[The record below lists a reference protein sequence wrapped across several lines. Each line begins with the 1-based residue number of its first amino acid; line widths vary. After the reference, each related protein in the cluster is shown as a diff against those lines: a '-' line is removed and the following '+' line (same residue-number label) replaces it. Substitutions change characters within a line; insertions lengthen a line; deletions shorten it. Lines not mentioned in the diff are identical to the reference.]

1 MSLEIILLLCSI
13 NRLIVGFPRPIV
25 YQSEV
30 LDHFS
35 RVMNVL
41 QLSGVGLK
49 NNFKKWLVIPGTT
62 VIPGVC
68 ATLVPVYLQA
78 SLCGRLQGL
87 SDIDN
92 YFTFLLMLKNTFS
105 TMNSSQ

>member
-41 QLSGVGLK
+41 QLMEWALKIILKSG
-49 NNFKKWLVIPGTT
+49 WLFLEP
-62 VIPGVC
+62 
-68 ATLVPVYLQA
+68 LLFLESVPLCTSISA
-78 SLCGRLQGL
+78 GKSLW
-87 SDIDN
+87 
-92 YFTFLLMLKNTFS
+92 
-105 TMNSSQ
+105 